1 MNYHLTPMSSN
12 SKMGFGVAVSTQ
24 DKKTCPDSCPLK
36 ANGCYANGGPLL
48 RHWNEVSKGN
58 RGKDWNG
65 FLSDVLSLPIGWKFR
80 YAQAG
85 DLPGINEKIDLEKLS
100 LLSKV
105 VKKRKLIAWTYT
117 HKPLN
122 KKNLDGIKN
131 AIKDGFVINASAD
144 NLVEAD
150 SFKQKGIP
158 VVVVLPKDSPDLVV
172 TPNGHKV
179 VVCPAQRKRN
189 EKSNCSNCLLC
200 QKSNRSVIVGF
211 RAHGNGKNKATV
223 VANNKVKK

>member
-1 MNYHLTPMSSN
+1 
-12 SKMGFGVAVSTQ
+12 MGFGVAVSTQ

-150 SFKQKGIP
+150 KFKQKGIP

>member
-1 MNYHLTPMSSN
+1 MNFHLTPMSSN
-12 SKMGFGVAVSTQ
+12 SKMGFGVAVSTS

-58 RGKDWNG
+58 RGNDWNG
-65 FLSDVLSLPIGWKFR
+65 FVSSIEALPIGWKYR
-80 YAQAG
+80 HNQAG
-85 DLPGINEKIDLEKLS
+85 DLPGENELIDFEKLS
-100 LLSKV
+100 QLSNA
-105 VKKRKLIAWTYT
+105 VKKRKLVAWTYT

-122 KKNLDGIKN
+122 ESNLI
-131 AIKDGFVINASAD
+131 AIKKANSNGFTINASAD
-144 NLVEAD
+144 NLKEAD
-150 SFKQKGIP
+150 LFKNQGIP
-158 VVVVLPKDSPDLVV
+158 VVVVLPKDSPDTVL

-179 VVCPAQRKRN
+179 VVCPAQRN

-211 RAHGNGKNKATV
+211 KAHGNGRNKVTL
-223 VANNKVKK
+223 VANG

>member
-1 MNYHLTPMSSN
+1 MNFHLTPMSSN

-36 ANGCYANGGPLL
+36 ANGCYADGGPLL

-65 FLSDVLSLPIGWKFR
+65 FLSDVESLPVGWKFR
-80 YAQAG
+80 YSQAG
-85 DLPGINEKIDLEKLS
+85 DLPGINEKIDLEKID

-131 AIKDGFVINASAD
+131 AIKDGFTINASAD

-150 SFKQKGIP
+150 KFKQKGIP
-158 VVVVLPKDSPDLVV
+158 VVVVLPKDSPDTVV

-179 VVCPAQRKRN
+179 VVCPAQRNK
-189 EKSNCSNCLLC
+189 KSNCSNCLLC

-211 RAHGNGKNKATV
+211 RAHGNGKNKATM
-223 VANNKVKK
+223 VANG

>member
-1 MNYHLTPMSSN
+1 MNFHLTPMSSN
-12 SKMGFGVAVSTQ
+12 SKMGFGVAVSTN

-65 FLSDVLSLPIGWKFR
+65 FISDVESLPVGWKFR
-80 YAQAG
+80 YSQAG
-85 DLPGINEKIDLEKLS
+85 DLPGENELIDFEKLS
-100 LLSKV
+100 QLSNA
-105 VKKRKLIAWTYT
+105 VKKRKLVAWTYT

-122 KKNLDGIKN
+122 ESNLI
-131 AIKDGFVINASAD
+131 AIKKANQNGFTINASAD
-144 NLVEAD
+144 NLKEAD
-150 SFKQKGIP
+150 SFKNQGIP
-158 VVVVLPKDSPDLVV
+158 VVVVLPKDSPDTVH
-172 TPNGHKV
+172 TPDGNKV
-179 VVCPAQRKRN
+179 VVCPAQRN

-211 RAHGNGKNKATV
+211 KAHGNGRNKVTA
-223 VANNKVKK
+223 VANG

>member
-12 SKMGFGVAVSTQ
+12 SKMGVGVAVSTQ

-65 FLSDVLSLPIGWKFR
+65 FISDVESLPVGWKLR
-80 YAQAG
+80 YSQAG
-85 DLPGINEKIDLEKLS
+85 DLPGENELIDFEKLS
-100 LLSKV
+100 QLSNA
-105 VKKRKLIAWTYT
+105 VKKRKLVAWTYT

-122 KKNLDGIKN
+122 EKNLI
-131 AIKDGFVINASAD
+131 AIKKANNNGFTINASAD
-144 NLVEAD
+144 NLKEAD
-150 SFKQKGIP
+150 LFKNQGIP
-158 VVVVLPKDSPDLVV
+158 VVVVLPKDSPDTVL
-172 TPNGHKV
+172 TPDGNKV
-179 VVCPAQRKRN
+179 VVCPAQRN

-211 RAHGNGKNKATV
+211 KAHGNGRNKVTL
-223 VANNKVKK
+223 VANG